1 MTDLTKNQWCTE
13 VNEMPYKK
21 PHGLTDHS
29 GNVVSF
35 LKDNS
40 TMTNRNVISVT
51 LKSKTESIDGLIRKA
66 TEALSSTKKFDEEN
80 QKALEWIK

>member
-1 MTDLTKNQWCTE
+1 MELTKNQWCIE
-13 VNEMPYKK
+13 VNEMPCKK

-66 TEALSSTKKFDEEN
+66 KDALSFTKKSDKEN
-80 QKALEWIK
+80 QKVMEWIK